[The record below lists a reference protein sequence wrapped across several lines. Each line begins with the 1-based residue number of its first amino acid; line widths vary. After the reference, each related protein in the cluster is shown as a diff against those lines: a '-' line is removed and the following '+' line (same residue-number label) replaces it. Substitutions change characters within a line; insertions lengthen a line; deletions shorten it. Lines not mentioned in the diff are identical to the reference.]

1 MSSRIQK
8 QECAVYLL
16 GSKIA
21 VILEEA
27 IYRTMQLYK
36 QQYTYRQRYRKVF
49 PMPASL
55 QIKKQAV
62 LGSAQIALTTILK
75 IACQLAFRLQCV
87 LQKTLSYLRA
97 LYCSLAIRSRLL
109 ATKPQLYQGNSRLKS
124 ISPLFSSVS
133 IPYIRN
139 RLQLKYTQGLVETVR
154 AAAGCRRLLHR
165 SSQKV
170 VYTITRSKR
179 GLFSS
184 ADIKKY

>member
-8 QECAVYLL
+8 QECVVCLL

-27 IYRTMQLYK
+27 MYRMIQLCK
-36 QQYTYRQRYRKVF
+36 QQYAYRQCYRKVF
-49 PMPASL
+49 SMPASP
-55 QIKKQAV
+55 QTKKQAV
-62 LGSAQIALTTILK
+62 LGSAQIALTTVLK
-75 IACQLAFRLQCV
+75 TACQLVFRLQCV
-87 LQKTLSYLRA
+87 LQKTLSCLRA
-97 LYCSLAIRSRLL
+97 LYCSLAVRSRLL
-109 ATKPQLYQGNSRLKS
+109 ATKPQLCQGNSRLKS
-124 ISPLFSSVS
+124 VSPLFSSAS
-133 IPYIRN
+133 IPCIRN
-139 RLQLKYTQGLVETVR
+139 RLQLRYAQGLAETVR